1 MASEIPTPDLL
12 SNMTVERLF
21 PQDPARFSHEER
33 LESAIK
39 AGIISPEARG
49 KGKEWFYKTVDPGE
63 IGRHDNHLYD
73 PYTSKRLPKQIVV
86 TPEVIPPKPVF
97 RNVKPPLRKQWLP
110 HPQILEGMTPE
121 DRTVAERQGAIR
133 KWIDKG
139 GGDPSLYDER
149 KYGSPTVPV
158 TIEGKTYK
166 PGPHPPRTWPPKKGD
181 LMTL

>member
-73 PYTSKRLPKQIVV
+73 PYTSKRLPEQFVV
-86 TPEVIPPKPVF
+86 TPEVIPPKPVIRRVEPWINRDKF
-97 RNVKPPLRKQWLP
+97 IPPPISFIGKTPEQINSAKRQGEIKQWMHDL
-110 HPQILEGMTPE
+110 
-121 DRTVAERQGAIR
+121 
-133 KWIDKG
+133 
-139 GGDPSLYDER
+139 GGDPSLYNEQ
-149 KYGSPTVPV
+149 KYGRPDIPI
-158 TIEGKTYK
+158 TINGQTFQ
-166 PGPHPPRTWPPKKGD
+166 P
-181 LMTL
+181 